1 MLQIDIEPR
10 NASWT
15 FPCDVVMAG
24 DAALTLAQLAE
35 AVEAPAGGTG
45 ARQQALAAARAEHGF
60 FDHPGYTADDA
71 PILPQRVF
79 RELLAATEEDAL
91 FTCDAGENRLFMTH
105 HFQTKAAG
113 SLLMPGIGAMGYA
126 VPAALAGKLVFPD
139 RQVLSVSGDGGFGM
153 AMNGI
158 MTARDED
165 IPIVSVI
172 LNNSALGWVK
182 HGQGNRTISST
193 FADTD
198 YAAIARAM
206 GVGGIRVEQPQD
218 LAGALS
224 EALSSG
230 QPTVVDVVTSFEP
243 SFRDVTSP
251 LAVG

>member
-1 MLQIDIEPR
+1 M
-10 NASWT
+10 
-15 FPCDVVMAG
+15 
-24 DAALTLAQLAE
+24 
-35 AVEAPAGGTG
+35 
-45 ARQQALAAARAEHGF
+45 HGN
-60 FDHPGYTADDA
+60 Y
-71 PILPQRVF
+71 I
-79 RELLAATEEDAL
+79 
-91 FTCDAGENRLFMTH
+91 
-105 HFQTKAAG
+105 
-113 SLLMPGIGAMGYA
+113 
-126 VPAALAGKLVFPD
+126 
-139 RQVLSVSGDGGFGM
+139 
-153 AMNGI
+153 
-158 MTARDED
+158 RDED

-224 EALSSG
+224 EALLSG